1 MHIQTSTLL
10 FIIWVVFCVF
20 WMLNQFHKSNL
31 RRDYPGQIK

>member
-1 MHIQTSTLL
+1 MQNHTGALL
-10 FIIWVVFCVF
+10 IILWVVVCVF